1 MIVNTV
7 TNNMSMWFSR
17 DSYEFVTGRKASQEG
32 ASPLSSF
39 TTFDI
44 VDEHDW
50 EELLEDILDARD
62 AMEDYQRVGLSGTTS
77 YFGYRE
83 ERRAGGG

>member
-1 MIVNTV
+1 MIVKTA
-7 TNNMSMWFSR
+7 TNNMNMWFSR
-17 DSYEFVTGRKASQEG
+17 GSYEFVTGGKASQEG

-39 TTFDI
+39 IAFDI

-50 EELLEDILDARD
+50 EELLEDILDARE

-77 YFGYRE
+77 YFEYRE